1 MAEIEYYSDQR
12 VTPAAQEVLAFAVR
26 EVYGDE
32 KVKFRRVP
40 NLTEGVLS
48 FGKRGKGVYT
58 LSPKQM
64 LVVPNAVSVLTQSLK
79 VHRDGYP
86 LPEFNYQVV
95 SDPAEVIINL
105 PDMLANTYVFQHPVS
120 LDAEWDKDGNILC
133 LSMYYRTTNMVTVFS
148 EEIFKDEAAA
158 KALLEFVYGHYY
170 TIWAN
175 GKADQVAIELATGIR
190 VPNWFDT
197 MLAHHSLHPSASG
210 QHGLKDMAQR
220 YFGIED
226 WDKEIYKHAGRGDDA
241 DYGRVPRHLLYL
253 YNGYDSFYTFWLYDY
268 FLPLV
273 ENHPAFWTE
282 VEWANA
288 FVDVEVFG
296 ARVDLDAVQD
306 LKDNLEEQAKP
317 LLARLQDE
325 FGLANPNSPQQVKK
339 VLAAQ
344 GLNLPSTDAKHLE
357 KHKTEP
363 FVATLLAY
371 RGLTKQITTYCNSY
385 LRKADQHGILHQT
398 YNVHGTGS
406 GRMSGSNPNLTNV
419 PRDTKL
425 RNLFVPREGHVLVS
439 TDLAQAELR
448 VQAVESGDPD
458 LIAAFQPGAGDFFDL
473 LMPNAFPEKF
483 SSVVAFKEFKKENG
497 EEGKNDRAKLKG
509 TIYGLNFGR
518 GAAAI
523 AEALEMPTEE
533 AQAIIDNFFNA
544 YPVWVEWRKKVEHA
558 AVTLEDRD
566 FLTTALGLTFDAE
579 VITKR
584 NYAGTQRS
592 ALSFL
597 PQGNVAF
604 IAVTAMCR
612 IIKALKRDYPE
623 AHVINFIHD
632 DILTDCPAH
641 QAEEIGLLQQQII
654 EDTGRWA
661 FGDVVFFK
669 AEPNSAGRWGEIL

>member
-1 MAEIEYYSDQR
+1 MHEVKFYAEQKI
-12 VTPAAQEVLAFAVR
+12 TPSVKEVLSFAVK

-32 KVKFRRVP
+32 KVKFTKVP

-58 LSPKQM
+58 LSPKQIM
-64 LVVPNAVSVLTQSLK
+64 AIPNAVSVLTQSLR
-79 VHRDGYP
+79 VHRDGYW
-86 LPEFNYQVV
+86 LPEFKHKVIDKPQ
-95 SDPAEVIINL
+95 EVINYL
-105 PDMLANTYVFQHPVS
+105 SNQVDNAFEHSVAMDT
-120 LDAEWDKDGNILC
+120 EWDKDGRILC
-133 LSMYYRTTNMVTVFS
+133 LSLYYGGNKPVLVFS
-148 EEIFKDEAAA
+148 EEVMQDPEAS
-158 KALLEFVYGHYY
+158 KVVYDYIRGHYY

-175 GKADQVAIELATGIR
+175 GKADQVAVELDGGGR
-190 VPNWFDT
+190 LPCWFDT

-210 QHGLKDMAQR
+210 QHGLKEMALR
-220 YFGIED
+220 YFGVED
-226 WDKEIYKHAGRGDDA
+226 WDKEIRKYSHKGKDDV

-253 YNGYDSFYTFWLYDY
+253 YNAYDSFYTFWLEEH
-268 FLPLV
+268 FLPMV
-273 ENHPAFWTE
+273 ESSDAFWTE
-282 VEWANA
+282 VEWSNY

-306 LKDNLEEQAKP
+306 LKDHLESQAQP
-317 LLARLQDE
+317 LLKRLQDE
-325 FGLANPNSPQQVKK
+325 FGLVNPNSPVQVKK
-339 VLAAQ
+339 ALAAQ
-344 GLNLPSTDAKHLE
+344 GINLPSTDKDHLE
-357 KHKTEP
+357 KHKHEP
-363 FVATLLAY
+363 LVATLLEY
-371 RGLTKQITTYCNSY
+371 RGLTKQITTYCNAY
-385 LRKADQHGILHQT
+385 LRMADADGVLHQT

-419 PRDTKL
+419 PRDPKL
-425 RNLFVPREGHVLVS
+425 RNLFIPREGHVLVS
-439 TDLAQAELR
+439 TDLSQAELR

-473 LMPNAFPEKF
+473 LMPTAFPEKYP
-483 SSVVAFKEFKKENG
+483 SVTAFKEFKQEHGAEAKD
-497 EEGKNDRAKLKG
+497 DRAKLKG

-518 GAAAI
+518 GALAI

-558 AVTLEDRD
+558 AVTPEDRD

-584 NYAGTQRS
+584 NYASVQRS

-612 IIKALKRDYPE
+612 IIQALKKDYPE

-632 DILTDCPAH
+632 DILTDCPAD
-641 QAEEIGLLQQQII
+641 QAEEVGLLQQQII

-661 FGDVVFFK
+661 FGDVVYFA
-669 AEPNSAGRWGEIL
+669 AEPSSGARWGQIL